1 MGRDD
6 TGSAQAE
13 RAEAAAQI
21 ALSGPYHPVVRAGF
35 PLLPSSRFVPT
46 PELFWHASDL
56 HGQAHV
62 SRVMVHAIRLIEATG
77 QHAPAPRLW
86 AAVFLHDLA
95 RRHDGVNHRH
105 GADAA
110 RRLREEPALQ
120 ARLAEAGLVASDY
133 PAIEAAVTA
142 HSAPK
147 EAVSGPRALAAD
159 CAAEGRGRPRSR
171 AARRPRRALSASRGG
186 EDDGPVCAGT
196 VRRDGW
202 RGGSGRWALRG
213 LVARGGAACAIE
225 DRRVPLRLSL
235 AAAPPRRRG
244 VIPSGIQC
252 GRCGLA

>member
-1 MGRDD
+1 M
-6 TGSAQAE
+6 
-13 RAEAAAQI
+13 
-21 ALSGPYHPVVRAGF
+21 
-35 PLLPSSRFVPT
+35 PT

-77 QHAPAPRLW
+77 QHASAPRLW

-95 RRHDGVNHRH
+95 RRHDGVDHRH

-147 EAVSGPRALAAD
+147 EASRDHEHWPLIALLKDADGLDRVRLGDLDVRYLRHTEARTMVRFALALFDATD
-159 CAAEGRGRPRSR
+159 GVVGVGEGHFDE
-171 AARRPRRALSASRGG
+171 L
-186 EDDGPVCAGT
+186 
-196 VRRDGW
+196 W
-202 RGGSGRWALRG
+202 RE
-213 LVARGGAACAIE
+213 VE
-225 DRRVPLRLSL
+225 RL
-235 AAAPPRRRG
+235 AP
-244 VIPSGIQC
+244 
-252 GRCGLA
+252 